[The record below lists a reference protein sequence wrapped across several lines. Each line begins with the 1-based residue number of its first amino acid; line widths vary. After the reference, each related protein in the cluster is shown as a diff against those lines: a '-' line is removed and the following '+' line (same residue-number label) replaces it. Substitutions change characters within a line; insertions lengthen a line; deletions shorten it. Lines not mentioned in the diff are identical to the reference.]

1 MATGTNGIAT
11 NQEIYNKCA
20 VWVDSSQPS
29 RCPTYSQIIGQRLSV
44 NGSYLSAQ
52 LVMLYDIYA
61 PSYIRLYIDDW
72 DTILGYCGMSGS
84 NEAHWNFDIW
94 GQHPWDYAGIIFNE
108 TPCTYEEEYCPY
120 FEASLQTWIDFHE
133 ALNMAG
139 DFSGVTLT
147 CGGADYVPNDLENF
161 EYMLTTL
168 IETGE
173 DKHMNWM
180 GSGDSGS
187 SGGGSGPVTPP
198 GTPGYKNISVT
209 VKVDG
214 YQSQDGWSY
223 DADPLQVKLINDSGE
238 SKTFTQYMSN
248 DYETDPIDT
257 FNFGSWNMPYSDIN
271 NCKIE
276 ISHPSHCNSVGVFM
290 CVQDG
295 NSGALLMPIIS
306 ADALTMSS
314 GFTLWNYMTRLTS
327 GNIMITICPSDKM
340 PLDSWWYIE
349 DPWVISTKNPDKT
362 NMICFESDIE
372 GQHNHIDKTIIH
384 FRGNWDEDFYAYIRS
399 YAESTWDF
407 MVAGQIN
414 STLPTSSGSYSGSSI
429 SNIAGAANW
438 TRGEQNSGETISS
451 YKSLQYHTVS
461 NDKIEFVYRK
471 DSSSNI
477 GDDKGYLAVY
487 LE

>member
-61 PSYIRLYIDDW
+61 PSYVRLYIDDW

-84 NEAHWNFDIW
+84 NEAHWDFDIW
-94 GQHPWDYAGIIFNE
+94 GYHPSDYAGIIFNE
-108 TPCTYEEEYCPY
+108 TPCTYEEEYRPY
-120 FEASLQTWIDFHE
+120 FEAPLQTWIDFHE

-139 DFSGVTLT
+139 DFSEVTLNW
-147 CGGADYVPNDLENF
+147 GSADYVPNDSGNF
-161 EYMLTTL
+161 EAVLTEL

-173 DKHMNWM
+173 DQHMNWM

-187 SGGGSGPVTPP
+187 SGGGSVTPP
-198 GTPGYKNISVT
+198 SGSGYKNISVT

-214 YQSQDGWSY
+214 YGSQDGWTF
-223 DADPLQVKLINDSGE
+223 DGEPLQVKLINDSGE
-238 SKTFTQYMSN
+238 SKVFSQHLSY
-248 DYETDPIDT
+248 DYEVNPGPVTL
-257 FNFGSWNMPYSDIN
+257 NFGSWNMPYSDIN

-276 ISHPSHCNSVGVFM
+276 ISITGYAQATNTFM

-295 NSGALLMPIIS
+295 SSGKLLMPIVR
-306 ADALTMSS
+306 ADAMKLGS
-314 GFTLWNYMTRLTS
+314 GFVLWNYMTRLTS
-327 GNIMITICPSDKM
+327 GNIVITICPPDKM

-349 DPWVISTKNPDKT
+349 DPWVISTKNPDKA

-372 GQHNHIDKTIIH
+372 GQANAVDKTIIY
-384 FRGNWDEDFYAYIRS
+384 FNGEWDHDFYTYIRS
-399 YAESTWDF
+399 NAESTWDF

-414 STLPTSSGSYSGSSI
+414 GTLPTSSSSYSGSSI
-429 SNIAGAANW
+429 SNITGAANW

-451 YKSLQYHTVS
+451 YKFLHYHTVA

-471 DSSSNI
+471 DSSSDI